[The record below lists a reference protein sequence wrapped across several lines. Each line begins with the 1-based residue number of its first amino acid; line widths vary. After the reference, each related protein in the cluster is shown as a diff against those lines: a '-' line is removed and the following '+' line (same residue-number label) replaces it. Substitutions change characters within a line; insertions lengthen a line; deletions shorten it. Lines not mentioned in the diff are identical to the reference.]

1 MVLKVKG
8 VLMDLDGTIVDSR
21 EAYAEAL
28 KVTWEKLGLK
38 NFNPSVALEIPRR
51 LEQNQ
56 PIDDLIGN
64 VDVERFLEIYLK
76 TYYAITENKTK
87 LLPNVSKTLENLS
100 KRVKLALLTMR
111 RVPKEQII
119 RELEKFGIAKKF
131 HCIVT
136 ALDTPLP
143 KPSPKAIATCA
154 GRLGVEVGKCAV
166 VGDSVCDIRAGK
178 SAGAKTVA
186 VLSGIFSLEELAR
199 EKPDLIL
206 RDVNELPN
214 FLE

>member
-8 VLMDLDGTIVDSR
+8 VLIDLDGTIVDSR

-28 KVTWEKLGLK
+28 KMTWEKLGLK
-38 NFNPSVALEIPRR
+38 NFNPEVALELPRR

-64 VDVERFLEIYLK
+64 VDIETFLEIYLK
-76 TYYAITENKTK
+76 TYYAITGNKTK
-87 LLPNVSKTLENLS
+87 PLPNVSKTLESLS

-111 RVPKEQII
+111 RVPKEQVIS
-119 RELEKFGIAKKF
+119 ELEKFGIAKNF
-131 HCIVT
+131 QCIVT

-143 KPSPKAIATCA
+143 KPSPKAILTCA
-154 GRLGVEVGKCAV
+154 EMLGVEIGECAV

-214 FLE
+214 VLE

>member
-21 EAYAEAL
+21 EAYVEAL
-28 KVTWEKLGLK
+28 KAAWEKLGLK

-87 LLPNVSKTLENLS
+87 LLPNVSETLENLS

-119 RELEKFGIAKKF
+119 KELEKFGIAENF

-143 KPSPKAIATCA
+143 KPSPKAIVTCA
-154 GRLGVEVGKCAV
+154 GILGVEVDKCAV
-166 VGDSVCDIRAGK
+166 VGDSVCDVRAGK